1 MKHWMILLKTPIF
14 IRFKNVGNLSLFR
27 GNKNILWYE
36 NFNWNHANA
45 LLWFILVTRTWL
57 SIVIWCYAAEAIW
70 AVWRFLHVV
79 DNDTLFD
86 KETDKLANDWSKKK
100 PVCKSNAWRIPFCGR
115 ANHSQQNKA
124 KESAPVQSKE
134 TSKFGKEETIDPN
147 TKVYTNARLLL
158 QSFARVCLNIV
169 TTNCSWAI
177 CSLLLLC
184 FTSLQKWG
192 F

>member
-57 SIVIWCYAAEAIW
+57 SIVIWCYAAEVIW

-86 KETDKLANDWSKKK
+86 KETDKLAKIRPMIEARRNQCVKVTPEEYHSVGEQIIPSKTKRRKVRQYNPKK
-100 PVCKSNAWRIPFCGR
+100 PQNLEKRKLLIQIPKSTKMRCCCCKALQRFAS
-115 ANHSQQNKA
+115 
-124 KESAPVQSKE
+124 
-134 TSKFGKEETIDPN
+134 TS
-147 TKVYTNARLLL
+147 
-158 QSFARVCLNIV
+158 
-169 TTNCSWAI
+169 
-177 CSLLLLC
+177 
-184 FTSLQKWG
+184 
-192 F
+192 